1 MVRNI
6 LRAIYDN
13 GLDAQPTAMGEVDA
27 AANAEVA
34 LQVAREGIVLL
45 ANEDGIL
52 PLGAGVKRIA
62 VIGGHADAGT
72 MVGGGSSRV
81 LGDEGPAF
89 TMPFISDG
97 NGPFAFMLDQYFN
110 RSVPL
115 AAIRAAAPQAA
126 VRFRNGDYASE
137 AARVAAEADV
147 AIVFANQYQTEGFD
161 LPDLSLPN
169 FQDALISA
177 VAKANPNTIVVLQTG
192 GPVTMPWKDEVK
204 AIVEAWYPG
213 ARGAEAIA
221 EVLFGKVNP
230 SGRLSISFPRSLDQ
244 LPRPQLDGLGTV
256 EPNFIGGGTP
266 GQKLEVDYNIEGSDL
281 GYRWYARE
289 ELAPLFPFGHG
300 LSYTTFSHEDL
311 TILRDGDRLT
321 ARLTVRNTG
330 ERAGADV
337 AQVYLANVAGK
348 PLRRLAG
355 FTKVALSAGEAK
367 QIEIPLEW
375 RTIAE
380 WADGAWRIKAGEYE
394 FVLARN
400 ALVNGVSDSIKLPS
414 RQLND

>member
-1 MVRNI
+1 
-6 LRAIYDN
+6 
-13 GLDAQPTAMGEVDA
+13 
-27 AANAEVA
+27 
-34 LQVAREGIVLL
+34 
-45 ANEDGIL
+45 
-52 PLGAGVKRIA
+52 
-62 VIGGHADAGT
+62 
-72 MVGGGSSRV
+72 
-81 LGDEGPAF
+81 
-89 TMPFISDG
+89 
-97 NGPFAFMLDQYFN
+97 
-110 RSVPL
+110 
-115 AAIRAAAPQAA
+115 
-126 VRFRNGDYASE
+126 
-137 AARVAAEADV
+137 
-147 AIVFANQYQTEGFD
+147 
-161 LPDLSLPN
+161 
-169 FQDALISA
+169 
-177 VAKANPNTIVVLQTG
+177 
-192 GPVTMPWKDEVK
+192 
-204 AIVEAWYPG
+204 
-213 ARGAEAIA
+213 
-221 EVLFGKVNP
+221 VNP

-321 ARLTVRNTG
+321 ARFTVRNTG